1 MTLKEFTQDNTIT
14 AVEIAE
20 EVGIIFN
27 VYVEEAGYGL
37 DIDTTNITNGTPLSI
52 KTDFTIQDN
61 ILTVENISIDMT
73 QINML

>member
-37 DIDTTNITNGTPLSI
+37 DVDTTNITNGTPLSI
-52 KTDFTIQDN
+52 KADFTIQDD
-61 ILTVENISIDMT
+61 ILTVENISINMT